1 MSLYTNKLPFYL
13 VSVRSNPIIPEKLSE
28 KTRSR
33 KSMISPSNT
42 KARRK
47 PPIQKQARKKRHD
60 RNQINLTT
68 LIFLSCIAFSL
79 CILAAWALDIAP
91 VSQFFTKLHQLE
103 NELPLALQA
112 LLYPNRNGMLIVMGL
127 FAGLFAIVKIFPQ
140 PNRLLSIAI
149 VPILLAFALRYL
161 IWRFFSTLNLENPVI
176 GTLSLGLFLLE
187 IFIFLDYG
195 LQTFLV
201 LNKRDRK
208 KEADILERDV
218 KSGTYQPSVDIF
230 IPTYSEPENV
240 LKRTIIGCQA
250 IDYPDKKIY
259 LLDDG
264 KRDNIRKLADE
275 LGCHYVM
282 RSDNRYA
289 KAGNLNHGLT
299 QSGGELVAVFD
310 ADFVPTQ
317 NFLSRTLGFFQRPNL
332 GLLQTHQYF
341 YNRDLIPVN
350 LGIEQEIS
358 SEIEFFSRHYQK
370 LRDGTDTSLCY
381 GSAFVIRRDILEAS
395 GGFVTGSLSEDY
407 FTGIRLNSLGYQTIY
422 LDEELS
428 AGLAAENL
436 SGYIIQRQ
444 RWCRGTLQALFIPE
458 NPLTIPNLTLRQ
470 RIVHASGIFQ
480 WFLPISRLV
489 FLILPVAFFF
499 TDTIPV
505 KTTLAEWLNFFLP
518 FYFSQLLSFAW
529 LNQRSREA
537 LISDVYAVIQ
547 CVPLSITAIQ
557 TMLNPFSKGF
567 QVTPKG
573 VAKDRFVFNWGLAIP
588 LIPIFLI
595 NLAGIGNLFYK
606 LSTQFAE
613 LLKYSPEERT
623 LFVLSLFWG
632 TYNLLIL
639 SAALLSLLESPQ
651 ADSFPWFE
659 LRRLIRLKIGD
670 RTISGVT
677 KTLSEIGAEIELKES
692 LSVNEN
698 IAVTVEIVGENLEL
712 SGMLTRDRDSL
723 RVTFDKMTLA
733 QNRALI
739 QLLFCRPG
747 QWKRTQCAGELR
759 VLWLLLKSLVRPKFL
774 TGDRQVSPMPV
785 NF

>member
-1 MSLYTNKLPFYL
+1 
-13 VSVRSNPIIPEKLSE
+13 
-28 KTRSR
+28 
-33 KSMISPSNT
+33 MISPSNT

-47 PPIQKQARKKRHD
+47 IQNPKQVRERKKS
-60 RNQINLTT
+60 NLTT
-68 LIFLSCIAFSL
+68 PIFLGCIAFVL
-79 CILAAWALDIAP
+79 CIVAAWAVDVAP
-91 VSQFFTKLHQLE
+91 VTQFFTKLHQLE
-103 NELPLALQA
+103 NELPWVLQA
-112 LLYPNRNGMLIVMGL
+112 LLNPDRNGMLIVMGL
-127 FAGLFAIVKIFPQ
+127 FAGFFAIVKIFPQ
-140 PNRLLSIAI
+140 PNRFLSIAI

-161 IWRFFSTLNLENPVI
+161 FWRFFSTLNLENPVI

-187 IFIFLDYG
+187 IVIFLDYG

-208 KEADILERDV
+208 QEADIFERDI
-218 KSGTYQPSVDIF
+218 KSGTYQPTVDIF
-230 IPTYSEPENV
+230 IPTYSEPANV

-250 IDYPDKKIY
+250 IDYPHKDIY

-264 KRDNIRKLADE
+264 KRENIRKLADE
-275 LGCHYVM
+275 LGCHYVT

-299 QSGGELVAVFD
+299 QSRGELIAVFD

-350 LGIEQEIS
+350 LGIEREIS

-381 GSAFVIRRDILEAS
+381 GSAFVIRRNILEES
-395 GGFVTGSLSEDY
+395 GGFVTSSLSEDY

-436 SGYIIQRQ
+436 AGYITQRQ

-480 WFLPISRLV
+480 WFLPISRV
-489 FLILPVAFFF
+489 IFLILPVAFFF

-518 FYFSQLLSFAW
+518 FYCSHLLSFAW

-557 TMLNPFSKGF
+557 TMLDPFSKGF

-573 VAKDRFVFNWGLAIP
+573 VAKDRFIFNWSLAIP

-595 NLAGIGNLFYK
+595 NLAGIGHLLYVLFAD
-606 LSTQFAE
+606 FADI
-613 LLKYSPEERT
+613 LNYSPEEQT
-623 LFVLSLFWG
+623 ILALSLFWG

-639 SAALLSLLESPQ
+639 STALLSLLESPQ
-651 ADSFPWFE
+651 TDSYPWFE

-670 RTISGVT
+670 RTISGFT
-677 KTLSEIGAEIELKES
+677 KTLSEIGAEIELKEPI
-692 LSVNEN
+692 SVKDN
-698 IAVTVEIVGENLEL
+698 IPVTVEIVGEPLEL
-712 SGMLTRDRDSL
+712 LGLLTRDCDAL
-723 RVTFDKMTLA
+723 QVTFDKMTLE

-747 QWKRTQCAGELR
+747 QWKRIQCAGELR

-774 TGDRQVSPMPV
+774 TGDRKVSPMPV

>member
-1 MSLYTNKLPFYL
+1 
-13 VSVRSNPIIPEKLSE
+13 
-28 KTRSR
+28 
-33 KSMISPSNT
+33 MISPSNA
-42 KARRK
+42 KARKAAQNQYQIRERK
-47 PPIQKQARKKRHD
+47 QPY
-60 RNQINLTT
+60 LTT
-68 LIFLSCIAFSL
+68 LIFLGCLTFAL
-79 CILAAWALDIAP
+79 CILAAWAIDIAP
-91 VSQFFTKLHQLE
+91 ISQFFTKLNQLE
-103 NELPLALQA
+103 SALPLVFQA
-112 LLYPNRNGMLIVMGL
+112 LLSPDRNGTFIVMGL
-127 FAGLFAIVKIFPQ
+127 LAGFFALVKIFPR
-140 PNRLLSIAI
+140 PNRILTIAI

-161 IWRFFSTLNLENPVI
+161 FWRFFSTLNLDNPVI
-176 GTLSLGLFLLE
+176 GTFSLGLFALE
-187 IFIFLDYG
+187 ILIFLDYG

-208 KEADILERDV
+208 PEADRFERDI
-218 KSGTYQPSVDIF
+218 KSGVYQPTVDIF

-250 IDYPDKKIY
+250 IDYHQKEIY

-264 KRDNIRKLADE
+264 KRENIRQLAEE
-275 LGCHYVM
+275 LGCHYIT
-282 RSDNRYA
+282 RSDNRHA

-299 QSGGELVAVFD
+299 QSRGELIAVFD

-317 NFLSRTLGFFQRPNL
+317 NFLSRTLGFFQRPNI

-381 GSAFVIRRDILEAS
+381 GSAFVIRRDILEKS
-395 GGFVTGSLSEDY
+395 GNFVTSSLSEDY

-436 SGYIIQRQ
+436 SGYITQRQ

-458 NPLTIPNLTLRQ
+458 NPLTISNLTLRQ

-480 WFLPISRLV
+480 WFLPIARLV
-489 FLILPVAFFF
+489 FLILPVVFLF
-499 TDTIPV
+499 TDTVPMR
-505 KTTLAEWLNFFLP
+505 TNLTEWLNFFLP
-518 FYFSQLLSFAW
+518 FYLTHLLSFAW

-557 TMLNPFSKGF
+557 TMLNPFSQGF
-567 QVTPKG
+567 RVTPKG
-573 VAKDRFVFNWGLAIP
+573 VAKDRFLFNWSLAIP
-588 LIPIFLI
+588 LIPAFLI
-595 NLAGIGNLFYK
+595 NFVGIGHLFYV
-606 LSTQFAE
+606 LLTQFTEVLA
-613 LLKYSPEERT
+613 YSPEKRT
-623 LFVLSLFWG
+623 IFALTLFWG
-632 TYNLLIL
+632 SYNLLIL

-651 ADSFPWFE
+651 PESFPWFA

-670 RTISGVT
+670 RIVSGTT
-677 KTLSEIGAEIELKES
+677 KTLSEMGTEIELKEF
-692 LSVNEN
+692 
-698 IAVTVEIVGENLEL
+698 IAIDNNTPVTVEIVGEDLEL
-712 SGMLTRDRDSL
+712 AGILSRDRDAL
-723 RVTFDKMTLA
+723 RVTFEKTTLA
-733 QNRALI
+733 QDRALVR
-739 QLLFCRPG
+739 LLFCRPG
-747 QWKRTQCAGELR
+747 QWKRTNCAGELR

-774 TGDRQVSPMPV
+774 TGNRKVSPMPV